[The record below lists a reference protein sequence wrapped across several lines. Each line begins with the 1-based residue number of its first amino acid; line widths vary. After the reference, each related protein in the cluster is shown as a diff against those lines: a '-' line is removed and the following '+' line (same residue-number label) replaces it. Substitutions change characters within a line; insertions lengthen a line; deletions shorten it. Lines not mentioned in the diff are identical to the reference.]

1 MRDLLSVVV
10 PVKDEAETLAELYQ
24 SLKAA
29 LEETGRPF
37 ELIFVDDGSVDQSF
51 AALRGLFEQ
60 DPRVRV
66 VKLLRN
72 FGKSAALAAG
82 FDRAKGEVVLTLDGD
97 LQDDPKE
104 IPQFLR
110 KLEEG
115 YDLVSGWKKLRRD
128 PLSRRLQSRLF
139 NWATARLFGIELHDF
154 NCGFKAYRREAL
166 SRLQL
171 YGELHRYIPALLGA
185 QGFRVTE
192 IAVEHHPRQAGKS
205 KYGLGRIPRGLF
217 DLITVLFLTQYA
229 RRPLHLFGG
238 AGLISFLLGAASLG
252 YLTVLWFLGQRPI
265 GTRPLFMGGIMLLL
279 LGAQILSLGLL
290 AELVTHLAHRGEAP
304 YLVQDELAQGL
315 SPGKKRS

>member
-1 MRDLLSVVV
+1 MAELISVIV

-24 SLKAA
+24 GLKAA
-29 LEETGRPF
+29 LEATGRPF
-37 ELIFVDDGSVDQSF
+37 EMIFVDDGSVDSSF
-51 AALRGLFEQ
+51 AVMRGLFEQ
-60 DPRVRV
+60 DPRVRA

-82 FDRAKGEVVLTLDGD
+82 FDRARGGVVLTLDGD

-104 IPQFLR
+104 IPHFLQ
-110 KLEEG
+110 KIAEG

-128 PLSRRLQSRLF
+128 PWSRRLQSRLF
-139 NWATARLFGIELHDF
+139 NFATRRLFGIELHDF

-166 SRLQL
+166 GRLQL

-192 IAVEHHPRQAGKS
+192 IEVEHHPRRAGRS

-217 DLITVLFLTQYA
+217 DLLTVLLLTQYA

-238 AGLISFLLGAASLG
+238 AGLTSFLAGAVCLG

-265 GTRPLFMGGIMLLL
+265 GTRPLFLGGIMLLL

-290 AELVTHLAHRGEAP
+290 AELVTHLSHRGEAP
-304 YLVQDELAQGL
+304 YLVQVELE
-315 SPGKKRS
+315 RS

>member
-1 MRDLLSVVV
+1 MAELISVIV
-10 PVKDEAETLAELYQ
+10 PVKDEAETLAELFERV
-24 SLKAA
+24 SAA
-29 LEETGRPF
+29 LTEAGRPF
-37 ELIFVDDGSVDQSF
+37 EVIFVDDGSADRSF
-51 AALRGLFEQ
+51 AVLRELFEQ

-82 FDRAKGEVVLTLDGD
+82 FERAQGEVVLTLDGD

-104 IPQFLR
+104 IPKFLA
-110 KLEEG
+110 KLDEG
-115 YDLVSGWKKLRRD
+115 YHLVSGWKKLRRD
-128 PLSRRLQSRLF
+128 PWGRRLQSRLF
-139 NWATARLFGIELHDF
+139 NWVTARLTGIEIHDF

-166 SRLQL
+166 FRLQL

-192 IAVEHHPRQAGKS
+192 IEVEHHPRRAGRS
-205 KYGLGRIPRGLF
+205 RYGLERIPRGLF
-217 DLITVLFLTQYA
+217 DLLTVLFLTQYA

-238 AGLISFLLGAASLG
+238 VGLLSFLLGAASLC

-290 AELVTHLAHRGEAP
+290 AELVTHQAHRGEAP
-304 YLVQDELAQGL
+304 YLVQVEL
-315 SPGKKRS
+315 KRS

>member
-1 MRDLLSVVV
+1 MAAKISVIV
-10 PVKDEAETLAELYQ
+10 PVKDEARSLAELHQ
-24 SLKAA
+24 RVVEA
-29 LEETGRPF
+29 LERIGQPF
-37 ELIFVDDGSVDQSF
+37 EIILVDDGSADDSF
-51 AALRGLFEQ
+51 QEMQALFEK

-82 FDRAKGEVVLTLDGD
+82 FDRAEGEVVVTLDAD

-104 IPQFLR
+104 IPQFLA

-115 YDLVSGWKKLRRD
+115 YHLVSGWKKHRRD
-128 PLSRRLQSRLF
+128 PFSRRALSRLF
-139 NWATARLFGIELHDF
+139 NFATARLSGVEIHDF

-166 SRLQL
+166 SRLRL

-192 IAVEHHPRQAGKS
+192 IEVLHHPRRFGQS

-217 DLITVLFLTQYA
+217 DLLTVLFLTQYA

-238 AGLISFLLGAASLG
+238 VGLLSFLLGSACLG
-252 YLTVLWFLGQRPI
+252 YMTVLWFLGHRPI
-265 GTRPLFMGGIMLLL
+265 GTRPLFLGGIMLLL
-279 LGAQILSLGLL
+279 LGAQILSLGLIG
-290 AELVTHLAHRGEAP
+290 ELVTHLAHRGEAP
-304 YLVQDELAQGL
+304 YLVQVEL
-315 SPGKKRS
+315 KRS